1 MTTLTIHADDALAA
15 AIRAAA
21 TDAGQS
27 VNKFIQNTMGTA
39 LGLFK
44 RRQNPDFL
52 DVKVRISDE
61 GYRELMSVQK
71 DFETIDE
78 DLWK

>member
-1 MTTLTIHADDALAA
+1 
-15 AIRAAA
+15 
-21 TDAGQS
+21 
-27 VNKFIQNTMGTA
+27 MGTA

-44 RRQNPDFL
+44 RRQKPDFL

-61 GYRELMSVQK
+61 GYHELMSVQK

-78 DLWK
+78 DMWK

>member
-27 VNKFIQNTMGTA
+27 VSKFIQNTMGTS

-44 RRQNPDFL
+44 RRQKPDFL

-78 DLWK
+78 DMWK

>member
-1 MTTLTIHADDALAA
+1 MYYLI
-15 AIRAAA
+15 
-21 TDAGQS
+21 
-27 VNKFIQNTMGTA
+27 
-39 LGLFK
+39 LFDFVANYLNLILYIVHFHIVVEVEK
-44 RRQNPDFL
+44 YFL